1 MINVKELN
9 VCGADSWKNEFK
21 QNDFF
26 QQIAS
31 NYVFTVFSHREM
43 TILKAALHHTVYET
57 PRVFLEDYRILDAV
71 PYYYIKFL
79 LEKQP
84 KVVVDL
90 GCGINNFKPYIPG
103 LIGIDCSSNIKTYDV
118 FDHFD
123 QDFVA
128 GHQQFCDALMSINA
142 IHFSPID
149 TVTQRLKWTSELIR
163 PGGRGFVATN
173 LETWLMHTPAEQ
185 IKKLFGACPK
195 FDDILNYV
203 DEQIIATGLDF
214 IVVDWPVLHGSEHS
228 TIRDELNGNIRLV
241 FNV

>member
-9 VCGADSWKNEFK
+9 VCKADYWENEFK
-21 QNDFF
+21 HNDFF
-26 QQIAS
+26 QHIAS
-31 NYVFTVFSHREM
+31 NYALSVFSHRDM

-57 PRVFLEDYRILDAV
+57 PRVFLEEYRILDAV

-84 KVVVDL
+84 NIVVDL

-103 LIGIDCSSNIKTYDV
+103 LVGIDCNHKIKKSDV
-118 FDHFD
+118 VDRFD
-123 QDFVA
+123 QDFVT
-128 GHQQFCDALMSINA
+128 GHQQFCDALMSINV
-142 IHFSPID
+142 IHFSPIN
-149 TVTQRLKWTSELIR
+149 TITQRLKWVSELICS
-163 PGGRGFVATN
+163 GGRGFVATN

-185 IKKLFGACPK
+185 IKKLFGARLK
-195 FDDILNYV
+195 FDDIANYV
-203 DEQIIATGLDF
+203 NEQIIATGLDF